1 MDFIYGNE
9 PMSLFNDCKLV
20 FSYNANKNSGYVSAP
35 KASASEHMVL
45 HSLTV
50 RFSQKRDAQ
59 EVSII
64 LQDLGEQMLI
74 LLGLTAIWVRY

>member
-1 MDFIYGNE
+1 MV
-9 PMSLFNDCKLV
+9 MSLGHYSMIAGLYSV
-20 FSYNANKNSGYVSAP
+20 TMLIRIQAMYQLLRHQP
-35 KASASEHMVL
+35 LQHMVL

-59 EVSII
+59 EVSIT